1 MKYADLEIGLHRRNV
16 DDYAVELRFT
26 LPDSDGESG
35 LGQFLLPTARI
46 DFQSLLEFEGED
58 AEYGRQLSQALFAAP
73 KLREDFGRF
82 RGVAEG
88 RDLKLRLRLF
98 IGPSAP
104 ELHNLRWETL
114 ADPFDPNLKL
124 ATNQN
129 LIFSRYMSSP
139 DARPLKL
146 RPKSKLRA
154 VVAIANPADLDRFG
168 LATVDVDGELK
179 RAQQSLGDI
188 PITVLAK
195 EKPVTLNNIA
205 EAIRSTP
212 GGCDV
217 FYLVCHGALINGES
231 RLWLEDQKEDG
242 STDPVAGSD
251 LVLRLKE
258 LAALPR
264 LIVLASCQSAG
275 TGQQSLNDKD
285 RALTALGPRLA
296 DAGVPAVLAMH
307 GQIEMETVEKFM
319 PTFFRELQKDG
330 AIDRAVAIARSEV
343 QTRFDWWMPVL
354 FMRLRGGRVWYMPGY
369 GEEEKSLDKWPA
381 LLNSIRDRVCT
392 PILGPALNDT
402 LIGSRWEI
410 AQKLA
415 ERTQF
420 PMSVHDRDDLPQ
432 VTQYL
437 ASFQDERTASREV
450 MISLC
455 QEMIERGGNDLP
467 EELRRV
473 KLKDLPRGKLS
484 EVLCQ
489 LREATWRL
497 RQKTD
502 DAEAHTVLAKLPFSI
517 YITTNQDSL
526 LTKALIDAGRPPEVE
541 LCRWNEDLADI
552 SRFPTVFD
560 PEREGGRYEPSE
572 TTPLVYHLFG
582 RIEKLE
588 RFFTDSEEWLDL
600 KSTVLTE
607 DDYFDFLI
615 GVDRKL
621 PTKDGTPLP
630 VGRALTDRALL
641 FLGFQMDDW
650 NFRVLFRYI
659 MSKQGGRRR
668 NKYTHVAVQINPEE
682 SRVSEPDRARRY
694 FESYFKGADI
704 SVYWGTAEDFIKEL
718 NERCKQEGLIT
729 S

>member
-1 MKYADLEIGLHRRNV
+1 MKYADLELGLHRRNV
-16 DDYAVELRFT
+16 EDYAVELRFT

-46 DFQSLLEFEGED
+46 DFQSLMEFEGED
-58 AEYGRQLSQALFAAP
+58 AEYGRQLSAALFASP
-73 KLREDFGRF
+73 KLREEFGRF

-88 RDLKLRLRLF
+88 RELKLRLRLLV
-98 IGPSAP
+98 GPSAP

-114 ADPFDPNLKL
+114 ADPADPNLKL

-129 LIFSRYMSSP
+129 IVFSRYLSSG
-139 DARPLKL
+139 DARPLKM

-154 VVAIANPADLDRFG
+154 VVAVANPHDLDRFG
-168 LATVDVDGELK
+168 LATVDVDGELN
-179 RAQQSLGDI
+179 RARQALGDI

-195 EKPVTLNNIA
+195 EKPATLNSIA
-205 EAIRSTP
+205 EAIREE
-212 GGCDV
+212 CDI
-217 FYLVCHGALINGES
+217 FYLVCHGALVGGEP

-242 STDPVAGSD
+242 STDPVAGAD
-251 LVLRLKE
+251 LILRLKE
-258 LAALPR
+258 LATLPR

-275 TGQQSLNDKD
+275 TGAQSQNDRD
-285 RALTALGPRLA
+285 RALIALGPRLA

-330 AIDRAVAIARSEV
+330 AIDRATAIARSEI

-354 FMRLRGGRVWYMPGY
+354 FMRLRGGRIWYLPGY
-369 GEEEKSLDKWPA
+369 GDEEKGLDKWPA

-392 PILGPALNDT
+392 PILGPALNDP
-402 LIGSRWEI
+402 LIGSRWEM

-420 PMSVHDRDDLPQ
+420 PMAVHDRDDLPQ

-437 ASFQDERTASREV
+437 ASYQDERTAVREV
-450 MISLC
+450 MISQC
-455 QEMIERGGNDLP
+455 QEMIERGGDALP

-473 KLKDLPRGKLS
+473 KPKELPRSKLS
-484 EVLCQ
+484 DTFCK
-489 LREATWRL
+489 LREAIWRL
-497 RQKTD
+497 RLKTE
-502 DAEAHTVLAKLPFSI
+502 DAEAHMVLARLPFSI

-526 LTKALIDAGRPPEVE
+526 LTKALVDLGRPPEVE
-541 LCRWNEDLADI
+541 ICRWNEDLADI

-560 PEREGGRYEPSE
+560 PDREGGRYEPSE
-572 TTPLVYHLFG
+572 EKPLVYHLFG
-582 RIEKLE
+582 RVEKPE
-588 RFFTDSEEWLDL
+588 RFDTDSEEWLDL
-600 KSTVLTE
+600 KTTVLTE
-607 DDYFDFLI
+607 DDYFDFLM
-615 GVDRKL
+615 GVDRRL
-621 PTKDGTPLP
+621 PTKDGTPLS

-682 SRVSEPDRARRY
+682 GRVSEPDKARRY

-718 NERCKQEGLIT
+718 NERCKQEGLIAQ
-729 S
+729 